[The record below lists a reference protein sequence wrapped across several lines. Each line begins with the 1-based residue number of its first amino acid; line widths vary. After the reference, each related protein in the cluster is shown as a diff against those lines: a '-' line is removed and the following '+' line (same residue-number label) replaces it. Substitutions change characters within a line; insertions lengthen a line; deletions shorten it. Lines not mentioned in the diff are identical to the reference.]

1 LSALKHGAFRVAF
14 MLCDRC
20 SSNGGCRDFV
30 AGGQCVRERRVFV
43 RTVSRFVQ
51 EYDLE
56 GLADRIL
63 VERVAMYMLR
73 ISRAEAFE
81 AGSGDV
87 QNCASLGA
95 YIARLDHVL
104 RSLFRDLA
112 VSRLKR
118 MQLEKGETT
127 LVDVDGLMRRFLKA
141 EKQEG
146 RTGVFRFSEGASST

>member
-1 LSALKHGAFRVAF
+1 MKHGAFRVAF

-20 SSNGGCRDFV
+20 SSNGGCSEFV

-43 RTVSRFVQ
+43 RTVSGFMR

-56 GLADRIL
+56 GLADRVL
-63 VERVAMYMLR
+63 VERVAMYLLR

-81 AGSGDV
+81 AGCGDGV
-87 QNCASLGA
+87 ERCASLGV

-104 RSLFRDLA
+104 RGLFRDLA

-118 MQLEKGETT
+118 MQLEKGEAS

-146 RTGVFRFSEGASST
+146 RTGVFRFNEGASST